1 MALEFEQ
8 LTEQVEKMAVN
19 ARARDEM
26 RWERLTAVADTLRT
40 YNESWTELEERI
52 EEAIALTLKSPQPRP
67 YSAARPFDHDAPLD
81 TAVSPPPLPAQATLI
96 AVDGSQIVPDRH
108 APFVYNLV
116 NIGGIVYFHG
126 RETAPDTFAIP
137 QLTFPPADQL
147 SDRNFQD
154 GDSVTLARDTFEMET
169 LAQKVATYRA
179 GPSAHEPILAIMDQ
193 RLLYVPATTESDRAA
208 KNQAI
213 EAWQKGMKRIHD
225 QQSWLVGYIDR
236 PAKSSVIAMLYALQQ
251 PKPSDPS
258 KLGEWEGLMDR
269 ELFAQILGPG
279 QRSKLFVDVSFANEK
294 FKEFSKQQEICFF
307 YLNPGQVGQDI
318 ARVDVPRW
326 VAEDNTAVDTIHAL
340 LLSQCQLL
348 GSYPYIIARADE
360 MAVVTQQDRERL
372 ELLIGKK
379 LVEQGLSPTESN
391 KQLMKYFARSQKRR
405 F

>member
-19 ARARDEM
+19 ARARELT
-26 RWERLTAVADTLRT
+26 RQERLTAVADTLRT
-40 YNESWTELEERI
+40 YNESWTELEARI
-52 EEAIALTLKSPQPRP
+52 EEAIALTLKASQPRP

-81 TAVSPPPLPAQATLI
+81 TAVSAPRPSIPATLI

-147 SDRNFQD
+147 SDRDFQD
-154 GDSVTLARDTFEMET
+154 GDSVTLERDTFEMQT
-169 LAQKVATYRA
+169 LAQKVETYRHSQPA
-179 GPSAHEPILAIMDQ
+179 GEPILAIMDQ
-193 RLLYVPATTESDRAA
+193 RLLYVPATEMAPAA

-236 PAKSSVIAMLYALQQ
+236 PAKSSVIAMLYALQN
-251 PKPSDPS
+251 PPDPN

-294 FKEFSKQQEICFF
+294 FKGFSQQQEICFF

-379 LVEQGLSPTESN
+379 LLEQGLSPTESN
-391 KQLMKYFARSQKRR
+391 KQLMKYYARSQKRR